1 MKPTKNR
8 VFCKDCGRL
17 KMLFESEKKADTF
30 IKFNS
35 TEIEEES
42 GFKPERSYYCV
53 YCAGWHTTSQKD
65 YIEIKS
71 KTEVV
76 VDLYQKRVDFKKVEQ
91 QRIEPLLEEI
101 KERLK
106 SSFDVVLKNIEF
118 LESPEAKFDKPK
130 FKEILNLTIIEFDK
144 IKSIGVNT
152 KGRRKQ
158 EKIVNL
164 KIKNFKKDLD

>member
-8 VFCKDCGRL
+8 VFCKDCGRS

-53 YCAGWHTTSQKD
+53 YCAGWHVTSHKEL
-65 YIEIKS
+65 INIKS
-71 KTEVV
+71 RTEVV
-76 VDLYQKRVDFKKVEQ
+76 VDLYKQRVDFKKDEQ
-91 QRIEPLLEEI
+91 KRIEPLVEEI

-106 SSFDVVLKNIEF
+106 TSFDIVLKNIEF
-118 LESPEAKFDKPK
+118 LESSEAKFDIPK
-130 FKEILNLTIIEFDK
+130 FKEILNLTILEFEK

-158 EKIVNL
+158 EKMINL
-164 KIKNFKKDLD
+164 KIKNFKKEL